1 MNNLLSLTDEELL
14 SLKHDDDTESDIYD
28 VIIKRHK
35 ETVEIIASK
44 YKNAPLE
51 HDDLIQEGM
60 IGLYAAIKS
69 YSNNKGTKFVTYA
82 SRCISNAIK
91 SALNKFSRM
100 KDIPQANVISLDDDS
115 MEVQFGLS
123 AEDEYL
129 AQESV
134 NIISDSIYE
143 ELSHFESDVLH
154 LHLIG
159 LSYNEIGDKLGK
171 SAKAVDNAIQRIRK
185 KLSRVTF

>member
-1 MNNLLSLTDEELL
+1 
-14 SLKHDDDTESDIYD
+14 
-28 VIIKRHK
+28 
-35 ETVEIIASK
+35 
-44 YKNAPLE
+44 
-51 HDDLIQEGM
+51 M

-100 KDIPQANVISLDDDS
+100 KDIPQANVVSLDDDS
-115 MEVQFGLS
+115 METQFGLS

-159 LSYNEIGDKLGK
+159 LSYTEIGDKLGK